1 MIMWMGSSYHE
12 VDGRSTSEDVGDGHN
27 SSAAIKPLRGTR
39 VVESGSLAVQL
50 HVPRVD
56 TRAEDPWV
64 VQVVLSTLNQ
74 EDLEVV
80 VEIGQTSSNHT
91 TTRTT
96 STHDDVDL
104 IGNRHLEGCR

>member
-1 MIMWMGSSYHE
+1 M
-12 VDGRSTSEDVGDGHN
+12 RNRHN
-27 SSAAIKPLRGTR
+27 SSAAIEPLRGTR
-39 VVESGSLAVQL
+39 VVEGGSLAVQL

-56 TRAEDPWV
+56 TGTENPWV
-64 VQVVLSTLNQ
+64 VEVVLSSLNQ

-80 VEIGQTSSNHT
+80 VEIGETSSHNT

-104 IGNRHLEGCR
+104 IWDRHLELLL